1 MSEKNKT
8 LIFKETMEEQ
18 PFDYSEVPRQFGLCA
33 ARDCPQSATC
43 LRQISYNFAPASY
56 PFLSTLNPRK
66 IAEMTPGKCE
76 YYCSNKKVR
85 YAKGFL
91 CTTESLPVRVSPIFR
106 YRLIGSWGFR
116 RYYQKRK
123 GETLLSPAEQRQVIA
138 LAKELG
144 LKQQEYFDAYKET
157 YCWK

>member
-1 MSEKNKT
+1 
-8 LIFKETMEEQ
+8 MEEQ
-18 PFDYSEVPRQFGLCA
+18 PFDYSEVPGNFGMCA
-33 ARDCPQSATC
+33 ARECPKSATC
-43 LRQISYNFAPASY
+43 LRQIAYNHVPATI

-66 IAEMTPGKCE
+66 IASMMPDKCE

-91 CTTESLPVRVSPIFR
+91 CTTESLPVRVSTTFR

-144 LKQQEYFDAYKET
+144 LNQQEYFDAYQEA
-157 YCWK
+157 YCWG